1 MNERGGGGAAKF
13 VLLSSCQK
21 LGSDFTSRK
30 GISAEAPIFP
40 IIVVDSAVVDS
51 EHILPVVER
60 FPTDPELTLLAAD
73 LGVVFIQFSSSRDM
87 FSVLEA

>member
-21 LGSDFTSRK
+21 LGSDFTGRK

-51 EHILPVVER
+51 EHNLPVER